1 MIVRA
6 LWCRLV
12 GRNFNHHNR
21 LRRIRFHVDGHH
33 LATQWSDTAASYTDS
48 SLHST
53 AVQYS
58 SRTAVER
65 ALARGTKGGRCYCC
79 RSQPLFHLL
88 VRIEQSRACC
98 VQ

>member
-33 LATQWSDTAASYTDS
+33 LATQCSGTAVSY
-48 SLHST
+48 T

-58 SRTAVER
+58 SRYCRRARLGHVGRKVVAATAADR
-65 ALARGTKGGRCYCC
+65 NRCFTYWY
-79 RSQPLFHLL
+79 
-88 VRIEQSRACC
+88 A
-98 VQ
+98 